1 MLWLSVSG
9 AFREKITSSNWWEI
23 GDGSV
28 PLGILWCFGEWVVMM
43 FLVWY
48 LENTLS
54 VGYGVSKHPC
64 FCFQRRY
71 WAEVRGKL
79 DLEHEDAPQEIRKE
93 KRLRPDI
100 AAEQDRVFDLD
111 GQKNPPVVRVLR
123 LEKEFKRGKGTFKAV
138 NGVSFGIN
146 SNECFGLLGHNGAG
160 KTTTINILSGLF
172 KPTGGNAFVK
182 QFSIKTDI
190 DTIHS
195 HMGVCNQHDIL
206 WGDLSAVEHLMFYG
220 RLKNLQG
227 KELDKAVAAALE
239 SVKLSK
245 FGHRQA
251 KAYSGGMKRRLSV
264 ACALIGSPLVTYLD
278 EPSTGLDPASR
289 HNLWDVIIASK
300 GKRSLILTT
309 HSMEEADVLCD
320 RIGIMD
326 FGRLQCV
333 GTSPELKQR
342 FGAGYTMMVT
352 SSDRSQGSMK
362 ALLAFL
368 TKNWPSATLLN
379 EPIAGSMKL
388 EIFANEV
395 KLSSCFRIMEA
406 NRDELKI
413 TDWGITE
420 TTLEEVFLKVTSEG
434 FLTRD
439 RAATNSILMGDQPP
453 PVVPEPQSESPK
465 TDKRITVT

>member
-1 MLWLSVSG
+1 
-9 AFREKITSSNWWEI
+9 
-23 GDGSV
+23 
-28 PLGILWCFGEWVVMM
+28 
-43 FLVWY
+43 
-48 LENTLS
+48 
-54 VGYGVSKHPC
+54 
-64 FCFQRRY
+64 
-71 WAEVRGKL
+71 
-79 DLEHEDAPQEIRKE
+79 
-93 KRLRPDI
+93 
-100 AAEQDRVFDLD
+100 VFDSA
-111 GQKNPPVVRVLR
+111 GSQNPPVVRVMR
-123 LEKEFKRGKGTFKAV
+123 LTKEFKRGKGMFKAV
-138 NGVSFGIN
+138 DGVTFGIN
-146 SNECFGLLGHNGAG
+146 SNECYGLLGHNGAG

-172 KPTGGNAFVK
+172 KPSTGNAFVK
-182 QFSIKTDI
+182 NLSIKTDI
-190 DTIHS
+190 DTIHT

-206 WGDLSAVEHLMFYG
+206 WGDLSGIEHLLFYG

-227 KELDKAVAAALE
+227 KELDQAVAAALE

-245 FGHRQA
+245 FGKRQA
-251 KAYSGGMKRRLSV
+251 KNYSGGMKRRLSV
-264 ACALIGSPLVTYLD
+264 ACALIGSPMVTYLD

-333 GTSPELKQR
+333 GTSHDLKTR

-352 SSDRSQGSMK
+352 SSDRSPESMK

-368 TKNWPSATLLN
+368 TSNWPSATLLN

-388 EIFANEV
+388 EIDGHEV
-395 KLSSCFRIMEA
+395 KLSTCFRTMEA
-406 NRDELKI
+406 NRANLKI

-420 TTLEEVFLKVTSEG
+420 TTLEEVFLKVTTEG

-439 RAATNSILMGDQPP
+439 RRNTNSILMGEKPP
-453 PVVPEPQSESPK
+453 GNPNAAASAAVSSPPFPVVEVKPEVIAVVEVRPDAA
-465 TDKRITVT
+465 TAANKRVTIT